1 MLAWIHDQAMLLA
14 PWPGPE
20 GWHGHLIAEPEASGQ
35 ALEFSSVDGEQI
47 VLQLPV
53 LEAVEGCLSAI
64 PEAVLPLAG

>member
-47 VLQLPV
+47 VLQLPA
-53 LEAVEGCLSAI
+53 LEAVEGCLSSL